1 MSDPDS
7 AEFAARRRAA
17 RARLDA
23 IDDAGARDR
32 YRRDWFEAVYQT
44 AGDDPAQIPWA
55 DLVAHP
61 LLASWLRDVPSPAA
75 GARALDVGCGLGDN
89 AAALAAKGWQTTGF
103 DLSAV
108 AARWATSRFPG
119 VRFLAADLFKP
130 PPDWNGAFDLVHEC
144 YTLQALPD
152 APRAEAMAHIAR
164 FVKPGGTLLVIARAR
179 AGMGTISGPP
189 WPLSHEEILAF
200 GSHQLSAEKVEE
212 LADPTDGK
220 PHWRAVFRRS
230 S

>member
-23 IDDAGARDR
+23 IDDAGATDP

-55 DLVAHP
+55 DLAAHP
-61 LLASWLRDVPSPAA
+61 LLAAWLADVAAPAP
-75 GARALDVGCGLGDN
+75 GERALDVGCGLGDN

-103 DLSAV
+103 DLSAL

-119 VRFLAADLFKP
+119 ARFVAADLFKP
-130 PPDWNGAFDLVHEC
+130 PADWNGAFDLVHEC

-152 APRAEAMAHIAR
+152 APRAEAMANIAA
-164 FVKPGGTLLVIARAR
+164 FVRSGGRLLVIARAR

-189 WPLSHEEILAF
+189 WPLSREEILAF
-200 GSHQLSAEKVEE
+200 ETHGLTAEKIEE

-230 S
+230 

>member
-23 IDDAGARDR
+23 IDDAGATDP

-61 LLASWLRDVPSPAA
+61 LLTAWLEDAPAPA
-75 GARALDVGCGLGDN
+75 PGARALDVGCGLGDN
-89 AAALAAKGWQTTGF
+89 AAALAAKGRQTTGF
-103 DLSAV
+103 DLSAL

-130 PPDWNGAFDLVHEC
+130 PADWQGAFDLVHEC

-152 APRAEAMAHIAR
+152 APRAEAMANIAA
-164 FVKPGGTLLVIARAR
+164 FVRPGGRLLVIARAR
-179 AGMGTISGPP
+179 AGTGTISGPP
-189 WPLSHEEILAF
+189 WPLSREEIIAF
-200 GSHQLSAEKVEE
+200 ETHGLTAEKIEE

-220 PHWRAVFRRS
+220 PHWRVVFCRS
-230 S
+230 